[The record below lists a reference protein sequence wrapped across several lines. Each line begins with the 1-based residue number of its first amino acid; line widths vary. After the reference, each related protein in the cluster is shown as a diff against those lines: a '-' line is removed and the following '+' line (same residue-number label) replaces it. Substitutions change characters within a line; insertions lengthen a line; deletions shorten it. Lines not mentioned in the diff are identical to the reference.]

1 MIGLA
6 YGPAPTIPGVYVL
19 TLVILVFSRL
29 PFSPLSLE
37 LVLGFMSIVHYYL
50 AEFYRNKYD

>member
-19 TLVILVFSRL
+19 TLVILVRPQKKWQVSIFG
-29 PFSPLSLE
+29 
-37 LVLGFMSIVHYYL
+37 LVKFTGREVTFPTTFFEI
-50 AEFYRNKYD
+50 

>member
-19 TLVILVFSRL
+19 TLVILVYIKK
-29 PFSPLSLE
+29 E
-37 LVLGFMSIVHYYL
+37 LDDDL
-50 AEFYRNKYD
+50 AI

>member
-19 TLVILVFSRL
+19 TLVILVKSIFRE
-29 PFSPLSLE
+29 FEAFKSPPIETML
-37 LVLGFMSIVHYYL
+37 
-50 AEFYRNKYD
+50 

>member
-19 TLVILVFSRL
+19 TLVILVLFWFRRKFSLFWLHVAGIFRIKT
-29 PFSPLSLE
+29 E
-37 LVLGFMSIVHYYL
+37 W
-50 AEFYRNKYD
+50 